1 MKIIIILSLL
11 ITTFFS
17 CSKDSNEDETIK
29 NTTPRELIGKWKLVG
44 YYDDIDNDPVTGTNY
59 HLVQDGGITIFNV
72 NGNIEMPAYSLNPV
86 GTYSVSIDSIITVNF
101 NTNYSWNPNSTETNK
116 IHLLNNQFLELTCNQ
131 ANVMCDTYRYE
142 KVNP

>member
-1 MKIIIILSLL
+1 
-11 ITTFFS
+11 
-17 CSKDSNEDETIK
+17 
-29 NTTPRELIGKWKLVG
+29 
-44 YYDDIDNDPVTGTNY
+44 
-59 HLVQDGGITIFNV
+59 
-72 NGNIEMPAYSLNPV
+72 MPAYSLNPV